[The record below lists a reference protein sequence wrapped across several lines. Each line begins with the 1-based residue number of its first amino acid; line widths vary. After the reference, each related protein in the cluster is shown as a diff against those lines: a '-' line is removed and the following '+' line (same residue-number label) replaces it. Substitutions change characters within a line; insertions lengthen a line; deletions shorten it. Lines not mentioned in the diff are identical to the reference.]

1 MSWATCYSG
10 SNNIHFNYPAL
21 MSDGKFLSHW
31 DPDCKA
37 NNRLRE
43 NLHLN
48 SNYEYRQYLINNG
61 QNIKNKN
68 LLMTQNN
75 CSNALF
81 TNDNITKGAN
91 YIFKSLSDN
100 SQPFGY
106 QDSDLKREYLS
117 RQDLNSKLKNTMLTQ
132 EEILRLKSQ

>member
-10 SNNIHFNYPAL
+10 SNNIHFNKPAL

-37 NNRLRE
+37 NDRLRE
-43 NLHLN
+43 NLHLQ

-61 QNIKNKN
+61 KNIDNKN
-68 LLMTQNN
+68 MLMTQNN
-75 CSNALF
+75 CSNSLF
-81 TNDNITKGAN
+81 PVGSFTKGAK
-91 YIFKSLSDN
+91 YLFKNLSDN

-117 RQDLNSKLKNTMLTQ
+117 RQELNSRLKNTMLTQ
-132 EEILRLKSQ
+132 EELLRLKAQ